1 MTTTTLTTRTQA
13 TRSTNVGGRRRR
25 ALTLVEILVAVGIV
39 SLLLSIVIVGSRS
52 IIASR
57 ARSTAQQQLAAIASA
72 IDRYAS
78 FWPRW
83 EIGGVVVADKGW
95 PDPFPVRVFNPSR
108 YQMVAPFNSHVQFRV
123 AGAGSGI
130 IEDLLNFTLP
140 DRVVA
145 NDGAGG
151 DVLGANVCLTYALL
165 AKTGQGPYLEQDDAS
180 VLIRRVSEIDG
191 NAGQAVLPAPLI
203 GFANVPAEALVDPW
217 GMPYRYFWVYRD
229 SNAYHGYLP
238 VTTAD
243 VTSGAFRKAV
253 GFVLESA
260 GPDRKFGNLW
270 QLGTP
275 SLRDRDE
282 AADNLIITP

>member
-1 MTTTTLTTRTQA
+1 M
-13 TRSTNVGGRRRR
+13 
-25 ALTLVEILVAVGIV
+25 AVGIV

-57 ARSTAQQQLAAIASA
+57 ARSTAQQQMAAIASA
-72 IDRYAS
+72 IDRYAA

-123 AGAGSGI
+123 AGAGSGVI
-130 IEDLLNFTLP
+130 KSKLNCLPNTDPESVIER
-140 DRVVA
+140 DRVLA
-145 NDGAGG
+145 NDGTGG

-180 VLIRRVSEIDG
+180 VLIRRVSDID
-191 NAGQAVLPAPLI
+191 AGTAQAILPAPLA

-217 GMPYRYFWVYRD
+217 GTPYRYFWVYRD
-229 SNAYHGYLP
+229 SNAYQGYLP

-260 GPDRKFGNLW
+260 GPDRKFGSLW

-275 SLRDRDE
+275 LICDINE